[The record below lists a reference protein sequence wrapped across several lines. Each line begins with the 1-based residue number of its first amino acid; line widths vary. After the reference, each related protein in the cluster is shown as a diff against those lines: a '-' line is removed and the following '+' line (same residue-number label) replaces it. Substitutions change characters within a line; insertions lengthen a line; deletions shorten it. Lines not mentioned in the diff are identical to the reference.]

1 MLPRLAAS
9 GSAIVWQHG
18 GRDMARFDVDGA
30 RFLSDHLDGEIIVMD
45 MLQGRLF
52 LLEEGAAILWER
64 VLSGQS
70 RESIMAAIQSRYGG
84 ADYAAADGFLNRLL
98 ALGLVTENLSADGPS
113 QKDEPISWPPVL
125 GELRLTE
132 YDDMTNI
139 ITMDPIHD
147 VDPKRGWP
155 FEGRD

>member
-1 MLPRLAAS
+1 MTPLVHAALVFAHLA
-9 GSAIVWQHG
+9 GAIVWLG
-18 GRDMARFDVDGA
+18 GMVFAHFALRPAAVLVLEPPVRLPLMAQALGRFFRLVAVAVVAIVVSGWVLLA
-30 RFLSDHLDGEIIVMD
+30 RVGMAHAPVGWHVM
-45 MLQGRLF
+45 
-52 LLEEGAAILWER
+52 
-64 VLSGQS
+64 
-70 RESIMAAIQSRYGG
+70 
-84 ADYAAADGFLNRLL
+84 L

-113 QKDEPISWPPVL
+113 QEDAPDSWPPVL

-155 FEGRD
+155 FDGRD

>member
-1 MLPRLAAS
+1 
-9 GSAIVWQHG
+9 
-18 GRDMARFDVDGA
+18 MARFEVDGA
-30 RFLSDHLDGEIIVMD
+30 RFLSDPLDGEIIVMD

-64 VLSGQS
+64 VLRGQS
-70 RESIMAAIQSRYGG
+70 REAIMAAIQSGYGS
-84 ADYAAADGFLNRLL
+84 AEHTAAETFLNRLL
-98 ALGLVTENLSADGPS
+98 ALGLVTEDPSADGPL
-113 QKDEPISWPPVL
+113 QEDAPDSWPPVL
-125 GELRLTE
+125 GEMRLTE

-155 FEGRD
+155 FDGRD